1 MFAHPAREWIIPPP
15 DGVASRAL
23 IDTLGISPLTA
34 AVLVARG
41 AQTFDEAGAALNQE
55 GGTCPDPFLLS
66 GMEHAV
72 DRLRQAVVNR
82 ERIVVYGDYDVDG
95 ACATALYLGLF
106 NALGHSAEFYIPQ
119 RLKEGYG
126 LNLDDVRRIA
136 AAGTSLRHVERGA
149 IWRVPGAAHRREGRR
164 KSITCSPRRTWA
176 RV

>member
-72 DRLRQAVVNR
+72 DMTATSGETRPNHNPGQFPCQTKPR
-82 ERIVVYGDYDVDG
+82 G
-95 ACATALYLGLF
+95 CA
-106 NALGHSAEFYIPQ
+106 
-119 RLKEGYG
+119 K
-126 LNLDDVRRIA
+126 
-136 AAGTSLRHVERGA
+136 
-149 IWRVPGAAHRREGRR
+149 
-164 KSITCSPRRTWA
+164 
-176 RV
+176 